1 MVADL
6 RALLSTGAHPQAR
19 MLLHTLKGNAG
30 TLGATALALEAGR
43 LETVY
48 ADAATNTDPPPL
60 AELETLVRS
69 TAASLSQAIEALDP
83 VSARSA
89 ANVPSASAQ
98 DVPVARATP
107 QVLAALQELV
117 GLLQASD
124 LAALQRFAELRAT
137 LQSLPAESIDR
148 LDEAL
153 QNLDFEAAHAVC
165 LKYIDS
171 AGESAHPSHA
181 IPHPT

>member
-1 MVADL
+1 
-6 RALLSTGAHPQAR
+6 

-48 ADAATNTDPPPL
+48 ADNSPDTAPNTEPPPL
-60 AELETLVRS
+60 AVLETLVLS
-69 TAASLSQAIEALDP
+69 TAVSLSQAIEALDP
-83 VSARSA
+83 APVGSA
-89 ANVPSASAQ
+89 ANLKSASAKTS
-98 DVPVARATP
+98 PVARATP
-107 QVLAALQELV
+107 QALAALQELA

-124 LAALQRFAELRAT
+124 LTALQRFAELRAT

-153 QNLDFEAAHAVC
+153 QNLDLEAAHAVC
-165 LKYIDS
+165 LECIDS
-171 AGESAHPSHA
+171 TKESAHPNHA